1 MIYGLVITAKKI
13 MGKCPVYK
21 ENWKTVICGP
31 KIDLEQS
38 DAVCIHAISCLST
51 FSVALRDGISPS
63 SVGLAKEDKE
73 EVAYFQCLDPGPPYT
88 DGGTVL
94 FEVKRFTCEG
104 NDNEK

>member
-13 MGKCPVYK
+13 TGKCPVYK

-31 KIDLEQS
+31 NIDLEQS
-38 DAVCIHAISCLST
+38 DAVCIHALGCLAT
-51 FSVALRDGISPS
+51 FSVALRAGIPPS
-63 SVGLAKEDKE
+63 SVGLAKAGKD

-94 FEVKRFTCEG
+94 FEVKRFSCEK
-104 NDNEK
+104 DAR